1 MDQFGENLDPHFFQL
16 IISLQ
21 GGAMQQMGKIASP
34 LTGKVER
41 NLDMAK
47 STIDML
53 GMVKEKT
60 EGNLTDEE
68 KKLIEHALYE
78 LRLNYVDE
86 LKKPAEP
93 TAETK
98 SDSEN
103 LTAEKSEPVQPESS
117 SEAPTDVEPDK
128 E

>member
-1 MDQFGENLDPHFFQL
+1 MDQFGDKLDPYFFQL
-16 IISLQ
+16 VISLQ

-34 LTGKVER
+34 MTCKIER
-41 NLDMAK
+41 NLEMAK
-47 STIDML
+47 SSIDML

-68 KKLIEHALYE
+68 KQLIEHALYE

-86 LKKPAEP
+86 LKKPAEAA
-93 TAETK
+93 AENK
-98 SDSEN
+98 PDEAGSSDDKTEPGQTEPEGEPPSMSE
-103 LTAEKSEPVQPESS
+103 S
-117 SEAPTDVEPDK
+117 DK

>member
-1 MDQFGENLDPHFFQL
+1 MDQFGDKLDPYFFQL
-16 IISLQ
+16 VLSLQ

-47 STIDML
+47 SSIDML

-68 KKLIEHALYE
+68 KQLIEHALYE

-93 TAETK
+93 AAESK
-98 SDSEN
+98 SDSE
-103 LTAEKSEPVQPESS
+103 TVSGDKPEPDQTESGSEPPAKSES
-117 SEAPTDVEPDK
+117 DK
-128 E
+128 N

>member
-1 MDQFGENLDPHFFQL
+1 MNQFSDKLDPYFFQL
-16 IISLQ
+16 ILSLQ

-41 NLDMAK
+41 DLDMAK
-47 STIDML
+47 SSIDML
-53 GMVKEKT
+53 GMIKEKT

-68 KKLIEHALYE
+68 KKLVEHALYE

-93 TAETK
+93 KAESKPDVETS
-98 SDSEN
+98 SDDKKEPDQTESE
-103 LTAEKSEPVQPESS
+103 SEP
-117 SEAPTDVEPDK
+117 PTGSEPDK
-128 E
+128 A

>member
-1 MDQFGENLDPHFFQL
+1 MNQSDDKLDQYFFQL
-16 IISLQ
+16 VISLQ

-34 LTGKVER
+34 ITGKVER
-41 NLDMAK
+41 NLDLAK
-47 STIDML
+47 SSIDML
-53 GMVKEKT
+53 GMVKDKT

-68 KKLIEHALYE
+68 KTLIEHALYE

-93 TAETK
+93 AAESK
-98 SDSEN
+98 SESDTSSSD
-103 LTAEKSEPVQPESS
+103 KSEPDQAETGSESS
-117 SEAPTDVEPDK
+117 TESDSDK

>member
-1 MDQFGENLDPHFFQL
+1 MEQFSEKLDPYFFQL
-16 IISLQ
+16 VLSLQ
-21 GGAMQQMGKIASP
+21 GGAMQQLGKIASP

-47 STIDML
+47 SSIDML
-53 GMVKEKT
+53 GMVRDKT

-68 KKLIEHALYE
+68 KQLIEHALYE

-93 TAETK
+93 VAE
-98 SDSEN
+98 S
-103 LTAEKSEPVQPESS
+103 KSEGDISS
-117 SEAPTDVEPDK
+117 GDQSEPDQAESGSEPPTEGESDK

>member
-1 MDQFGENLDPHFFQL
+1 MDQFGEKLDPYFFQL
-16 IISLQ
+16 VISLQ

-34 LTGKVER
+34 MTGKIER

-47 STIDML
+47 SSIDML

-68 KKLIEHALYE
+68 KQLIEHALYE

-86 LKKPAEP
+86 LKKPTEPIAES
-93 TAETK
+93 K
-98 SDSEN
+98 SDSD
-103 LTAEKSEPVQPESS
+103 TSSGAKPEPDKTESGS
-117 SEAPTDVEPDK
+117 DAPTESEPDK